1 MSLTKDMISEA
12 NSIIGANNDI
22 ATTYSLLE
30 DLLLDNELEMDNME
44 NLLLAL
50 SVYTPEIKNANLIND
65 DKNKLAM
72 SLCNEIKNAIEL
84 KVQKDRYD
92 GEKSLDVSV
101 KINNGRWVLYRVI
114 RNKFEKYSIGEM
126 GTARWCDIDEKYNS
140 YKDIKALYE
149 YLLTLVK

>member
-1 MSLTKDMISEA
+1 MALTKDMISEA
-12 NSIIGANNDI
+12 NLIIGANNDI
-22 ATTYSLLE
+22 ATTYNLLE
-30 DLLLDNELEMDNME
+30 DLLIDNELELDNME
-44 NLLLAL
+44 SLLLAL

-92 GEKSLDVSV
+92 GEKSLDISV
-101 KINNGRWVLYRVI
+101 KIDNGRWVLYRVI

-126 GTARWCDIDEKYNS
+126 GTARWCDIDEKYS
-140 YKDIKALYE
+140 SHKDIKALYE